1 MKKKVI
7 ISIVCFLLVTFVA
20 LYIYRVSK
28 YVQAKNL
35 CEQIKAGENISENA
49 ENHLTAPFIYAHIL
63 DGEFDLIKPEIPL
76 EQACY
81 YRNLQAVEVLL
92 KNGANPNFF
101 FDGHFSPL
109 EAALVQGGETEEWVA
124 IIKLLLEY
132 GADINRYG
140 SYPFIDFL
148 CNRILCEDR
157 PLVEEVLMYILEKKL
172 NEITMDD
179 CIIIMRDAS
188 SGGYTDIISYLLNHT
203 DIDINVLVTKN
214 GHTALIYTICS
225 IFNQPETKLKM
236 TKWLIEHGAD
246 VNIKD
251 NNGKTAYDYAV
262 DRGDE
267 DLIVLLS
274 SYMDSK

>member
-109 EAALVQGGETEEWVA
+109 EAAIFSFGQENEEWVT

-140 SYPFIDFL
+140 SYSVIRSLSKSISSEDSLFKKEA
-148 CNRILCEDR
+148 IL
-157 PLVEEVLMYILEKKL
+157 YILEEKL
-172 NEITMDD
+172 NEISIDD
-179 CIIIMRDAS
+179 CAYIMINAS
-188 SGGYTDIISYLLNHT
+188 AGGHTDVISYLLNHKK
-203 DIDINVLVTKN
+203 IDINIQSYRGYTM
-214 GHTALIYTICS
+214 LISTIES
-225 IFNQPETKLKM
+225 KVNQPETKLKM

-267 DLIVLLS
+267 NLIVLLS

>member
-109 EAALVQGGETEEWVA
+109 EATIFSFGQENEEWLT

-140 SYPFIDFL
+140 SYSVIRSLSKSISSEDSLFKKEA
-148 CNRILCEDR
+148 IL
-157 PLVEEVLMYILEKKL
+157 YILEEKL
-172 NEITMDD
+172 NEISIGD
-179 CIIIMRDAS
+179 CAYIMINAS
-188 SGGYTDIISYLLNHT
+188 AGGHTDVISYLLNHKK
-203 DIDINVLVTKN
+203 IDINIQSYRGYTM
-214 GHTALIYTICS
+214 LISTIES
-225 IFNQPETKLKM
+225 KVNQPETKLKM